1 MANSNVLVAL
11 VSTSVELDLQN
22 VRPSVRKN
30 LPWFLFCGFILMV
43 NLWIWSHF
51 GLKTVFRPFF
61 GHFWGPFKAK
71 IGDFGEI
78 VPPKFPVVGLFKFSH
93 VRFFWDSRRIS
104 GRVFFIFPKI
114 YVWGPYQPSEN
125 GSELKICDFLTF
137 PPQIFRSQVCSNLV
151 IQGFLGTPE
160 KYTRMYFS
168 FFWEN
173 VSEAHTSPQ
182 KMAQNPKNRKNDI
195 FLTFSRWVCGSL
207 LKVQLIFI
215 WVHGNLRGYS
225 RGIYS

>member
-1 MANSNVLVAL
+1 MS
-11 VSTSVELDLQN
+11 
-22 VRPSVRKN
+22 VRPKKPTVI
-30 LPWFLFCGFILMV
+30 FV
-43 NLWIWSHF
+43 LWIHF
-51 GLKTVFRPFF
+51 DGEFMDLKSFWLKNCFSAVFRPFLRL
-61 GHFWGPFKAK
+61 FKAK

-195 FLTFSRWVCGSL
+195 FLTFSRWVGGSL
-207 LKVQLIFI
+207 LKVQLICF
-215 WVHGNLRGYS
+215 GYMATS
-225 RGIYS
+225 GDVLGVYIVNSTKFQILPDFGWPEVWKNPK

>member
-1 MANSNVLVAL
+1 M
-11 VSTSVELDLQN
+11 DLK
-22 VRPSVRKN
+22 SFWLKN
-30 LPWFLFCGFILMV
+30 CF
-43 NLWIWSHF
+43 SA
-51 GLKTVFRPFF
+51 VFRPFLRL
-61 GHFWGPFKAK
+61 FKAK

-195 FLTFSRWVCGSL
+195 FLTFSRWVGGSL
-207 LKVQLIFI
+207 LKVQLICF
-215 WVHGNLRGYS
+215 GYMATS
-225 RGIYS
+225 GDVLGVYIVNSTKFQILPDFGWPEVWKNPK